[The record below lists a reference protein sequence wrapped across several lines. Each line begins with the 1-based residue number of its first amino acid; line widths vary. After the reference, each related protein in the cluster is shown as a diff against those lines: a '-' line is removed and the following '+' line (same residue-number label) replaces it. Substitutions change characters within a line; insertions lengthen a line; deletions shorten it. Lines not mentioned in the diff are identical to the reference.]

1 MLPNINPPNI
11 LLRKKTSTPL
21 KVFKAFG
28 HSQTPAVIA
37 VVPGVIPTTILEIYG
52 EMWDGANMNPP
63 YIGPAVTLTGGISAS
78 FGAPNGKADLVN
90 ITLNSMLTFNS
101 QLNAA
106 ADNYIVFTVT
116 IANLLSTYLLVD
128 FRNTALTSYNLVLE
142 TGNSVSFGH
151 NGYLYG
157 TAANLGA
164 FPDLSP
170 AENTNDWKIRVWIFE
185 GGAGNLH
192 INGGSSDYNDLW
204 EPTQLGAVGYRRNI
218 IHNPFAGK
226 SQSVAHLSIHKYSS
240 GDTVSRAWANAYG
253 SALAAFYG
261 GLPWSSII

>member
-1 MLPNINPPNI
+1 
-11 LLRKKTSTPL
+11 
-21 KVFKAFG
+21 
-28 HSQTPAVIA
+28 
-37 VVPGVIPTTILEIYG
+37 
-52 EMWDGANMNPP
+52 MNPP
-63 YIGPAVTLTGGISAS
+63 YIGPALTLTGGIARLN
-78 FGAPNGKADLVN
+78 GAPNDKGRLVN
-90 ITLNSMLTFNS
+90 TTFSSMLTLDAP
-101 QLNAA
+101 LNAA

-116 IANLLSTYLLVD
+116 IAHLLSSYFLVD
-128 FRNTALTSYNLVLE
+128 FRNTALTSYNLILE

-185 GGAGNLH
+185 GGTGNLH

-204 EPTQLGAVGYRRNI
+204 EPTQLGAAGYRRNI

-226 SQSVAHLSIHKYSS
+226 SQSVAHLSIHKYNS

-261 GLPWSSII
+261 GLPWSSIL